1 MFSSQYH
8 MNTLC
13 YDVFAGLR
21 GKAVNLFNLL
31 YLLLTLDV
39 CVCVWGGVRYTGD
52 LKTHRAMM
60 SYSDCT

>member
-39 CVCVWGGVRYTGD
+39 CGGGAVRYTGD